1 MLLLLPPSET
11 KRQGGSNLTIE
22 QVHLSY
28 GQLNEARDLVLEDL
42 LRLCKS
48 KPKAAKVL
56 KLSAKQ
62 LGEIDLNLAIKS
74 APTMPAYERY
84 EGTLYKAIN
93 AATFTAHE
101 VEMMRSHV
109 LMQSALFGLISATDR
124 IPWYRLSAGAVLPKV
139 NLKKVWKEH
148 QPAAWSRLVDT
159 PIIDLRSKA
168 YVDLAPIPEEID
180 SYWVEVVAE
189 DSKGQRKALNHFNKT
204 AKGEFV
210 GAFVRAK
217 TAPRTMAQLKAVA
230 KKAGLELDIEG
241 KVIYL
246 ITSEVIRGK

>member
-11 KRQGGSNLTIE
+11 KRIGGSNLTIE

-42 LRLCKS
+42 LKLCK
-48 KPKAAKVL
+48 KKDLAAKVL
-56 KLSAKQ
+56 KLSKKQ
-62 LGEIDLNLAIKS
+62 LGEIDFNLAIKT
-74 APTMPAYERY
+74 APTMPAYQRY
-84 EGTLYKAIN
+84 EGTLYKAIDV
-93 AATFTAHE
+93 ASFGPHE
-101 VEMMRSHV
+101 VEQMRTHV

-124 IPWYRLSAGAVLPKV
+124 IPWYRISAGTVLPKV
-139 NLKKVWKEH
+139 SLKKVWKEH
-148 QPAAWSRLVDT
+148 QDAAWARLVDF

-168 YVDLAPIPEEID
+168 YVDLAPIPSDLD

-189 DSKGQRKALNHFNKT
+189 DSNGQRKALNHFNKT

-217 TAPRTMAQLKAVA
+217 TAPKTIAQLKAVA
-230 KKAGLELDIEG
+230 KKAGLGLEVDG
-241 KVIYL
+241 KTIYL
-246 ITSEVIRGK
+246 ITSEVIRTK

>member
-11 KRQGGSNLTIE
+11 KRIGGSNLTIE

-42 LRLCKS
+42 LKLCK
-48 KPKAAKVL
+48 KKDFAAKVL
-56 KLSAKQ
+56 KLSQKQ
-62 LGEIDLNLAIKS
+62 LGEIDFNLAIKT
-74 APTMPAYERY
+74 APTMPAYQRY
-84 EGTLYKAIN
+84 EGTLYKAIDV
-93 AATFTAHE
+93 ASFGPHE
-101 VEMMRSHV
+101 VEQMRAHV

-124 IPWYRLSAGAVLPKV
+124 IPWYRLSAGTVLPKV
-139 NLKKVWKEH
+139 SLKRVWKEH
-148 QPAAWSRLVDT
+148 QDAAWARLVDF

-168 YVDLAPIPEEID
+168 YVDLAPIPSNLD

-217 TAPRTMAQLKAVA
+217 AAPKTIAQLKAVA
-230 KKAGLELDIEG
+230 KKAGLGLEVEG
-241 KVIYL
+241 NKIYL
-246 ITSEVIRGK
+246 ITSEVIRTK

>member
-1 MLLLLPPSET
+1 VLLLLPPSET
-11 KRQGGSNLTIE
+11 KRIGGSNLTIE

-42 LRLCKS
+42 LKLCK
-48 KPKAAKVL
+48 KKDLAAKVL
-56 KLSAKQ
+56 KLSKKQ
-62 LGEIDLNLAIKS
+62 LGEIDFNLGIKT
-74 APTMPAYERY
+74 APTMPAYQRY
-84 EGTLYKAIN
+84 EGTLYKAIDV
-93 AATFTAHE
+93 TSFGPHE
-101 VEMMRSHV
+101 VEQMRTHV

-124 IPWYRLSAGAVLPKV
+124 IPWYRLSAGTVLPKV
-139 NLKKVWKEH
+139 SLKRVWKEH
-148 QPAAWSRLVDT
+148 QDAAWARLVDF

-168 YVDLAPIPEEID
+168 YVDLAPIPSNLD

-217 TAPRTMAQLKAVA
+217 AAPKTIAQLKAVA
-230 KKAGLELDIEG
+230 KKAGLGLEVDG
-241 KVIYL
+241 NTIYL
-246 ITSEVIRGK
+246 ITSEVIRTK

>member
-1 MLLLLPPSET
+1 VLLLLPPSET
-11 KRQGGSNLTIE
+11 KRQGGSNLTID

-28 GQLNEARDLVLEDL
+28 GQLNEARDAVLEDL

-48 KPKAAKVL
+48 KPKAAQVL
-56 KLSAKQ
+56 KLSSKQ
-62 LGEIDLNLAIKS
+62 LGEIDLNLLIKS

-84 EGTLYKAIN
+84 EGTLYKAIKT
-93 AATFTAHE
+93 ATFRSHE
-101 VEMMRSHV
+101 IEMMRSHV

-124 IPWYRLSAGAVLPKV
+124 IPWYRLSAGTVLPKV
-139 NLKKVWKEH
+139 NLKKIWKEH
-148 QPAAWSRLVDT
+148 QPAAWARLVDT

-189 DSKGQRKALNHFNKT
+189 DSKGARKALNHFNKT
-204 AKGEFV
+204 AKGEFL

-217 TAPRTMAQLKAVA
+217 TAPKTIAQLKAVA
-230 KKAGLELDIEG
+230 KKAGLGLEVEG
-241 KVIYL
+241 KTIYL

>member
-1 MLLLLPPSET
+1 VLLLLPPSET
-11 KRQGGSNLTIE
+11 KRIGGSNLTIE

-42 LRLCKS
+42 LKLCK
-48 KPKAAKVL
+48 KKDLAAKVL
-56 KLSAKQ
+56 KLSQKQ
-62 LGEIDLNLAIKS
+62 LGEIDFNLAIKT
-74 APTMPAYERY
+74 APTMPAYQRY
-84 EGTLYKAIN
+84 EGTLYKAIDV
-93 AATFTAHE
+93 ASFGPHE
-101 VEMMRSHV
+101 VEQMRAHV

-124 IPWYRLSAGAVLPKV
+124 IPWYRLSAGTVLPKV
-139 NLKKVWKEH
+139 SLKRVWKEH
-148 QPAAWSRLVDT
+148 QDAAWARLVDF

-168 YVDLAPIPEEID
+168 YVDLAPIPSNLD

-217 TAPRTMAQLKAVA
+217 AAPKTIAQLKAVA
-230 KKAGLELDIEG
+230 KKAGLGLEVDG
-241 KVIYL
+241 NTIYL
-246 ITSEVIRGK
+246 ITSEVVRTK

>member
-11 KRQGGSNLTIE
+11 KRIGGSNLTIE

-42 LRLCKS
+42 LKLCK
-48 KPKAAKVL
+48 KKDLAEKVL
-56 KLSAKQ
+56 KLSKKQ
-62 LGEIDLNLAIKS
+62 LGEIDFNLAIKT
-74 APTMPAYERY
+74 APTMPAYQRY
-84 EGTLYKAIN
+84 EGTLYKAIDV
-93 AATFTAHE
+93 ASFGPHE
-101 VEMMRSHV
+101 VEQMRTHV

-124 IPWYRLSAGAVLPKV
+124 IPWYRLSAGTVLPKV
-139 NLKKVWKEH
+139 SLKKVWKEH
-148 QPAAWSRLVDT
+148 QDAAWARLVDF

-168 YVDLAPIPEEID
+168 YVDLAPIPSDLD

-217 TAPRTMAQLKAVA
+217 TAPKTIAQLKAVA
-230 KKAGLELDIEG
+230 KKAGLGLEVDG
-241 KVIYL
+241 KTIYL
-246 ITSEVIRGK
+246 ITSEVIRTK

>member
-1 MLLLLPPSET
+1 VLLLLPPSET
-11 KRQGGSNLTIE
+11 KRIGGSNLTIE

-42 LRLCKS
+42 LKLCK
-48 KPKAAKVL
+48 KKDLAAKVL
-56 KLSAKQ
+56 KLSKKQ
-62 LGEIDLNLAIKS
+62 LGEIDFNLGIKT
-74 APTMPAYERY
+74 APTMPAYQRY
-84 EGTLYKAIN
+84 EGTLYKAIDV
-93 AATFTAHE
+93 ASFGPHE
-101 VEMMRSHV
+101 VEQMRAHV

-124 IPWYRLSAGAVLPKV
+124 IPWYRLSAGTVLPKV
-139 NLKKVWKEH
+139 SLKRVWKEH
-148 QPAAWSRLVDT
+148 QDAAWARLVDF

-168 YVDLAPIPEEID
+168 YVDLAPIPSNLD

-217 TAPRTMAQLKAVA
+217 AAPKTIAQLKAVA
-230 KKAGLELDIEG
+230 KKAGLGLEVDG
-241 KVIYL
+241 NTIYL
-246 ITSEVIRGK
+246 ITSEVIRTK

>member
-11 KRQGGSNLTIE
+11 KRIGGSNLTIE

-42 LRLCKS
+42 LKLCK
-48 KPKAAKVL
+48 KRDLAAKVL
-56 KLSAKQ
+56 KLSQKQ
-62 LGEIDLNLAIKS
+62 LGEIDFNLSIKT
-74 APTMPAYERY
+74 APTMPAYQRY
-84 EGTLYKAIN
+84 EGTLYKAIDVES
-93 AATFTAHE
+93 FSAHE
-101 VEMMRSHV
+101 VEQMRAHV

-124 IPWYRLSAGAVLPKV
+124 IPWYRLSAGTVLPKV
-139 NLKKVWKEH
+139 SLKKVWKEH
-148 QPAAWSRLVDT
+148 QDAAWARLVDF

-168 YVDLAPIPEEID
+168 YVDLAPIPSHLD

-189 DSKGQRKALNHFNKT
+189 DSNGQRKALNHFNKT

-217 TAPRTMAQLKAVA
+217 TAPKTIAQLKAVA
-230 KKAGLELDIEG
+230 KKAGLGLEVDG
-241 KVIYL
+241 KTIYL
-246 ITSEVIRGK
+246 ITSEVVRTK

>member
-28 GQLNEARDLVLEDL
+28 GQLNEARDAVLEDL

-56 KLSAKQ
+56 KLSPKQ
-62 LGEIDLNLAIKS
+62 LGEIDLNLLIKS
-74 APTMPAYERY
+74 APTVPAYERY
-84 EGTLYKAIN
+84 EGTLYKAIKT
-93 AATFTAHE
+93 ATFTSHE
-101 VEMMRSHV
+101 IEMMRSHV

-124 IPWYRLSAGAVLPKV
+124 IPWYRLSAGTVLPKV
-139 NLKKVWKEH
+139 NLKKIWKEH
-148 QPAAWSRLVDT
+148 QPAAWARLVDT

-168 YVDLAPIPEEID
+168 YVDLAPIPEGID

-189 DSKGQRKALNHFNKT
+189 DRKGTRKALNHFNKT

-217 TAPRTMAQLKAVA
+217 TAPKTIAQLKAVA
-230 KKAGLELDIEG
+230 KKAGLGLEVEG
-241 KVIYL
+241 KTIYL

>member
-11 KRQGGSNLTIE
+11 KRIGGSNLTIE

-42 LRLCKS
+42 LKLCK
-48 KPKAAKVL
+48 KKDLAAKVL
-56 KLSAKQ
+56 KLSKKQ
-62 LGEIDLNLAIKS
+62 LGEIDFNLGIKT
-74 APTMPAYERY
+74 APTMPAYQRY
-84 EGTLYKAIN
+84 EGTLYKAIDV
-93 AATFTAHE
+93 TSFGPHE
-101 VEMMRSHV
+101 VEQMRTHV

-124 IPWYRLSAGAVLPKV
+124 IPWYRLSAGTVLPKV
-139 NLKKVWKEH
+139 SLKRVWKEH
-148 QPAAWSRLVDT
+148 QDAAWARLVDF

-168 YVDLAPIPEEID
+168 YVDLAPIPSNLD

-217 TAPRTMAQLKAVA
+217 AAPKTIAQLKAVA
-230 KKAGLELDIEG
+230 KKAGLGLEVDG
-241 KVIYL
+241 NTIYL
-246 ITSEVIRGK
+246 ITSEVIRTK

>member
-11 KRQGGSNLTIE
+11 KRIGGSNLTIE

-42 LRLCKS
+42 LKLCK
-48 KPKAAKVL
+48 KKDFAAKVL
-56 KLSAKQ
+56 KLSQKQ
-62 LGEIDLNLAIKS
+62 LGEIDFNLAIKT
-74 APTMPAYERY
+74 APTMPAYQRY
-84 EGTLYKAIN
+84 EGTLYKAIDV
-93 AATFTAHE
+93 ASFGPHE
-101 VEMMRSHV
+101 VEQMRAHV

-124 IPWYRLSAGAVLPKV
+124 IPWYRLSAGTVLPKV
-139 NLKKVWKEH
+139 SLKRVWKEH
-148 QPAAWSRLVDT
+148 QDAAWARLVDF

-168 YVDLAPIPEEID
+168 YVDLAPIPSNLD

-217 TAPRTMAQLKAVA
+217 AAPKTIAQLKAVA
-230 KKAGLELDIEG
+230 KKAGLGLEVDG
-241 KVIYL
+241 NTIYL
-246 ITSEVIRGK
+246 ITSEVIRTK

>member
-11 KRQGGSNLTIE
+11 KRIGGSNLTIE

-42 LRLCKS
+42 LKLCK
-48 KPKAAKVL
+48 KKDLAAKVL
-56 KLSAKQ
+56 KLSKKQ
-62 LGEIDLNLAIKS
+62 LGEIDFNLAIKT
-74 APTMPAYERY
+74 APTMPAYQRY
-84 EGTLYKAIN
+84 EGTLYKAIDV
-93 AATFTAHE
+93 ASFGPHE
-101 VEMMRSHV
+101 VEQMRTHV

-124 IPWYRLSAGAVLPKV
+124 IPWYRISAGTVLPKV
-139 NLKKVWKEH
+139 SLKKVWKEH
-148 QPAAWSRLVDT
+148 QDAAWARLVDF

-168 YVDLAPIPEEID
+168 YVDLAPIPSDLD

-217 TAPRTMAQLKAVA
+217 TAPKTIAQLKAVA
-230 KKAGLELDIEG
+230 KKAGLGLEVDG
-241 KVIYL
+241 KTIYL
-246 ITSEVIRGK
+246 ITSEVIRTK